1 MGLKDF
7 IQRLFRRSDRPPQPP
22 APAVPRFDPQTGAP
36 ASPPAPPAPPVR
48 PQNTT
53 LKLDAAQ
60 FTPLAGSAVRS
71 AAEAL
76 GPNRFATALT
86 FGRQNQIPPADD
98 PRTQVIDRAL
108 VGQGLLSP
116 EQLVEIHAIGDQMR
130 ELRPDLAAVHH
141 AGERAVALDREA
153 RKQLREQKR
162 AESAERKR
170 KRKEEIAWRRATD
183 ITFLGR
189 GVSAGLADRV
199 SQVARLEAF
208 GLPVYATPADLAQ
221 ALGLTIPRL
230 RWLAFHAD
238 AAMVSH
244 YVCFT
249 IPKKSGGLRVLS
261 APHKDLA
268 TAQEWILEKILR
280 KIEPRVLHDAAHGFV
295 PGRST
300 VTNASAHVAAGI

>member
-53 LKLDAAQ
+53 LKL
-60 FTPLAGSAVRS
+60 
-71 AAEAL
+71 
-76 GPNRFATALT
+76 
-86 FGRQNQIPPADD
+86 
-98 PRTQVIDRAL
+98 
-108 VGQGLLSP
+108 
-116 EQLVEIHAIGDQMR
+116 
-130 ELRPDLAAVHH
+130 
-141 AGERAVALDREA
+141 
-153 RKQLREQKR
+153 
-162 AESAERKR
+162 
-170 KRKEEIAWRRATD
+170 EIAWRRATD

-249 IPKKSGGLRVLS
+249 IPKKSGSIRQLS
-261 APHKDLA
+261 APHHDLA
-268 TAQEWILEKILR
+268 AAQEWILEKILR
-280 KIEPRVLHDAAHGFV
+280 KVPIHDAAHGFV
-295 PGRST
+295 SRRST
-300 VTNASAHVAAGI
+300 VT